1 MVLTGSDTVH
11 PMINPWRT
19 DGHCPE
25 RALRPTVASARSGSF
40 VRSIRCS
47 AIQAG
52 CPDRI
57 QFPYTS
63 LSPTHAEALEA
74 LAQVNRIRERMGHFL
89 INIIMVLC
97 FYAVVLAGSSR
108 LPYDVGTTIL
118 ISAGLLFGLVLVG
131 IFILLKRG
139 IHSLEFYGLTNRQWI
154 KRVISSIV
162 YSSPIIAVI
171 VLAKWI
177 VIQFVPSLCSF
188 DLFSGRL
195 AQYPLQNRYLVE
207 LAVYIALIPIQ
218 EFVVR
223 GVLQGSLQ
231 EFLTGRHVRLKAIL
245 LSNLLFA
252 IFHLFASPYFAM
264 ASFLPGI
271 FWGWLYSRQRSLT
284 GVIASHTLIGV
295 WALYFVGTHVILMGA
310 APG

>member
-1 MVLTGSDTVH
+1 MNLSR
-11 PMINPWRT
+11 I
-19 DGHCPE
+19 DGLCPE
-25 RALRPTVASARSGSF
+25 RAVGPTVASARSGSF
-40 VRSIRCS
+40 VRGIRRP
-47 AIQAG
+47 AIQSG

-57 QFPYTS
+57 HFLSLP
-63 LSPTHAEALEA
+63 LSPTYAEALET

-89 INIIMVLC
+89 INIIVVLC

-108 LPYDVGTTIL
+108 LPYDVGITIL
-118 ISAGLLFGLVLVG
+118 ISAGLLLGLVLAG
-131 IFILLKRG
+131 ILIVLKRG

-154 KRVISSIV
+154 KRVINSIV
-162 YSSPIIAVI
+162 YSSPIIATI

-177 VIQFVPSLCSF
+177 VIQFVPSLCSL

-195 AQYPLQNRYLVE
+195 TQYPLQNRYLIE

-271 FWGWLYSRQRSLT
+271 FWGWLYSRQRSLI

-295 WALYFVGTHVILMGA
+295 WALYFVGTHGILMGV
-310 APG
+310 PG

>member
-1 MVLTGSDTVH
+1 MNLSR
-11 PMINPWRT
+11 I
-19 DGHCPE
+19 DGLCPE
-25 RALRPTVASARSGSF
+25 RAVGPTVASARSGSF
-40 VRSIRCS
+40 VRGIRRP
-47 AIQAG
+47 AIQSG

-57 QFPYTS
+57 HFLSLP
-63 LSPTHAEALEA
+63 LSPTYAEALET

-89 INIIMVLC
+89 INIIVVLC

-108 LPYDVGTTIL
+108 LPYDVGITIL
-118 ISAGLLFGLVLVG
+118 ISAGLLLGLVLAG
-131 IFILLKRG
+131 ILIVLKRG

-154 KRVISSIV
+154 KRVINSIV
-162 YSSPIIAVI
+162 YSSPIIATI

-177 VIQFVPSLCSF
+177 VIQFVPSLCSL

-195 AQYPLQNRYLVE
+195 TQYPLQNRYLIE

-271 FWGWLYSRQRSLT
+271 FWGWLYSRQRSLI

-295 WALYFVGTHVILMGA
+295 WALYFVGMHGILMGV
-310 APG
+310 PG

>member
-1 MVLTGSDTVH
+1 
-11 PMINPWRT
+11 
-19 DGHCPE
+19 
-25 RALRPTVASARSGSF
+25 
-40 VRSIRCS
+40 
-47 AIQAG
+47 
-52 CPDRI
+52 
-57 QFPYTS
+57 
-63 LSPTHAEALEA
+63 
-74 LAQVNRIRERMGHFL
+74 MGHFL
-89 INIIMVLC
+89 INIIVVLC

-118 ISAGLLFGLVLVG
+118 ISAGLLLGLVLAG
-131 IFILLKRG
+131 ILIVLKRG
-139 IHSLEFYGLTNRQWI
+139 IHSLEFYGLTNRQWT
-154 KRVISSIV
+154 KRVINSIV
-162 YSSPIIAVI
+162 YSSPIIATI
-171 VLAKWI
+171 ALAKWI
-177 VIQFVPSLCSF
+177 VIQFVPSLCSL

-195 AQYPLQNRYLVE
+195 TQYPLQNRYLIE

-271 FWGWLYSRQRSLT
+271 FWGWLYSRQRSLI

-295 WALYFVGTHVILMGA
+295 WALYFVGMHGILMGA
-310 APG
+310 PG

>member
-1 MVLTGSDTVH
+1 MNLSR
-11 PMINPWRT
+11 I
-19 DGHCPE
+19 DGLCPE
-25 RALRPTVASARSGSF
+25 RAAGPTVASARSGSF
-40 VRSIRCS
+40 VRGIRRP
-47 AIQAG
+47 AIQSG

-57 QFPYTS
+57 HFLSLP
-63 LSPTHAEALEA
+63 LSPTYAEALET

-89 INIIMVLC
+89 INIIVVLC

-108 LPYDVGTTIL
+108 LPYDVGITIL
-118 ISAGLLFGLVLVG
+118 ISADLLLGLVLAG
-131 IFILLKRG
+131 ILIVLKRG

-154 KRVISSIV
+154 KRVINSIV
-162 YSSPIIAVI
+162 YSSPIIATI

-177 VIQFVPSLCSF
+177 VIQFVPSLCSL
-188 DLFSGRL
+188 DLFTGRL
-195 AQYPLQNRYLVE
+195 TQYPLQYRYLIE

-271 FWGWLYSRQRSLT
+271 FWGWLYSRQRSLI

-295 WALYFVGTHVILMGA
+295 WALYFVGMHGILMGA
-310 APG
+310 PG